1 MNAAVLKSPK
11 PMQELG
17 RYQFSLRRM
26 FIATTAVAAVFG
38 LAVWGGWVHSDAVVY
53 LSIAVVAAVFSSI
66 ARRTLL
72 GGCVILALW
81 LSFVLGGM
89 LFGDHS
95 LEGDLMIALDIC
107 RFPASLRHDVAALHQ
122 GWRILAL
129 GIAASGR
136 DICSNGDRVYVWPSD
151 PISSVCQRGSTVCY
165 PTSAKLFPHHRAMAD
180 RNTLASG
187 DRSRRGSGPTKKGQ
201 TIVNDHCCQELKRG
215 EVHAVAHHRSTGKRT
230 GGAGPVAAG
239 VCQPGS
245 RCGAGGGGVGRGQR
259 RPLAADAARTG
270 VEIPRRRRAA
280 GRGDVSRPTGR
291 KRHRPAQGQGRPAH
305 LPYRP
310 PAGRPH
316 SPAGGR
322 RGDAREHVSDA
333 ARRAGGGATLR
344 RGAAI
349 SAAGRPRAAA
359 DVLGP
364 LRALLGE
371 TSGAILVSGPAGS
384 GKTTTLYA
392 CLRELAHRTAGQR
405 SLVSIEDPIEVA
417 VEGVAQSQVRP
428 AAGLD
433 LAVGLRFLMRQDP
446 EVIMVGEIRDRATAE
461 AALQASL
468 TGHLVLSTFH
478 AGSAAETVGRLLDM
492 GIEPYVLRSG
502 LLAVLNQRL
511 LRRLCALRLRERR
524 PRRPP
529 GPAGGAGEGARR
541 LRGVPRHRL
550 QRAVSAGGNAAAVA
564 ERVGAGDPFPLRYGD
579 HGAAGA
585 GGADGEPLAAGLPGR
600 RGRAHQSGR
609 GSPAVGIFHSPP
621 LV

>member
-72 GGCVILALW
+72 GGCVILGALAVIRTGRNVVW
-81 LSFVLGGM
+81 RPQSRGR
-89 LFGDHS
+89 S
-95 LEGDLMIALDIC
+95 TIALDIC

-230 GGAGPVAAG
+230 GGVDPSRPEYASRAVDAA
-239 VCQPGS
+239 
-245 RCGAGGGGVGRGQR
+245 
-259 RPLAADAARTG
+259 LAAAESAGASDVHLQPTPQGLELKFRVDG
-270 VEIPRRRRAA
+270 VLLAVA
-280 GRGDVSRPTGR
+280 MF
-291 KRHRPAQGQGRPAH
+291 PAQLAGNIIARLKVKADLLTYHTDRPQEGRIR
-305 LPYRP
+305 LPGAAVEMR
-310 PAGRPH
+310 
-316 SPAGGR
+316 
-322 RGDAREHVSDA
+322 REHVSDA

-344 RGAAI
+344 RHAAI

-359 DVLGP
+359 
-364 LRALLGE
+364 
-371 TSGAILVSGPAGS
+371 
-384 GKTTTLYA
+384 
-392 CLRELAHRTAGQR
+392 RTCW
-405 SLVSIEDPIEVA
+405 
-417 VEGVAQSQVRP
+417 
-428 AAGLD
+428 
-433 LAVGLRFLMRQDP
+433 
-446 EVIMVGEIRDRATAE
+446 
-461 AALQASL
+461 
-468 TGHLVLSTFH
+468 
-478 AGSAAETVGRLLDM
+478 GR
-492 GIEPYVLRSG
+492 
-502 LLAVLNQRL
+502 
-511 LRRLCALRLRERR
+511 C
-524 PRRPP
+524 
-529 GPAGGAGEGARR
+529 
-541 LRGVPRHRL
+541 
-550 QRAVSAGGNAAAVA
+550 
-564 ERVGAGDPFPLRYGD
+564 
-579 HGAAGA
+579 GAAGRNVGGDPRLRA
-585 GGADGEPLAAGLPGR
+585 GRQRQDDDPLRLPARVARQPPASGASCRSKTPLKWPSRAWRSRRSGPPPGSTWPWACDSSC
-600 RGRAHQSGR
+600 GRTPRSSWSAKS
-609 GSPAVGIFHSPP
+609 ATVPP
-621 LV
+621 PKRPCKRP